1 MDAKLQESIEHDRA
15 NRALQKAK
23 KIEAQRIEQGWRYIK
38 TAPNME
44 ILVPCDKNGNPTQE
58 GLKRIEEH
66 NKQNEIYK
74 KKAILFGILK

>member
-23 KIEAQRIEQGWRYIK
+23 KIEAQRIEQGWRYIR

-44 ILVPCDKNGNPTQE
+44 ILVPCDKNGNPV
-58 GLKRIEEH
+58 R
-66 NKQNEIYK
+66 
-74 KKAILFGILK
+74 